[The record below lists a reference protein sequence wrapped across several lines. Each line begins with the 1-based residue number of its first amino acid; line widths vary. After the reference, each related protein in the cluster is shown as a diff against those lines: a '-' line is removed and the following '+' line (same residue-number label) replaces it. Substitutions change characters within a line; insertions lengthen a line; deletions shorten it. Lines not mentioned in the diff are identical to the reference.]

1 MNEAEADGSR
11 LAGLIA
17 PRRSGVP
24 ARRFHVGEGRRWLVA
39 TGLAV
44 LLESSILGA
53 IVWSAEHVPVPPPP
67 RVQPKPIQVFMATAL
82 PAAAPPVLAQPVVV
96 SAPPSAPAAE
106 SVSEPVIRP
115 ETRSA
120 RQTLTKSPAP
130 KLPAKS
136 VAAPKVVPKVA
147 SRSKAA
153 RRHEPR
159 RIERRR
165 QHAVERIVPP
175 EQPKRLPMPQ
185 SASSAVSTAPVEP
198 TRPIP
203 PGHAA
208 PVPMA
213 DLGDLIRV
221 FGGRLSRAIQRNL
234 RYPPAAQ
241 AMGRVGRTQVQF
253 WVVAGRIRDVRVA
266 TSSGSSVLDEA
277 AVAAV
282 RTLANPPV
290 PAALADRKMPFML
303 WVRFDPV

>member
-1 MNEAEADGSR
+1 MSEAAADGSS

-24 ARRFHVGEGRRWLVA
+24 PRRLHAGEGRRWLVA

-53 IVWSAEHVPVPPPP
+53 IVGYAEHVPVPPPP

-82 PAAAPPVLAQPVVV
+82 PGPAPPVLAQPVVV
-96 SAPPSAPAAE
+96 SAPPSAPVAE
-106 SVSEPVIRP
+106 SVSEPVISP
-115 ETRSA
+115 ATRSA
-120 RQTLTKSPAP
+120 RQSLTKPPPP

-136 VAAPKVVPKVA
+136 IVAPKVA
-147 SRSKAA
+147 SRSKAEA
-153 RRHEPR
+153 ERRNEPR
-159 RIERRR
+159 RFERRR
-165 QHAVERIVPP
+165 QHSVERIMPP
-175 EQPKRLPMPQ
+175 EQPKRLPMSQ
-185 SASSAVSTAPVEP
+185 SVSSAVPTAPVEP
-198 TRPIP
+198 ARLIP

-213 DLGDLIRV
+213 ALGDVIRA